1 MKTKQWITGRGG
13 LGVLFLPVLLLACG
27 LAVGGCESDAV
38 APQDELPALTEAEA
52 AQQAALVAVGVAT
65 VGPEIL
71 RFQAPKPRDKD
82 LGVYT
87 YDFPEGGYISG
98 TVMLEYFANGLPSL
112 KDDADFGKLYTPEGE
127 LVVIEL
133 EMPGGAKPVFELT
146 FALEGDINQEA
157 DTATVS
163 GDGTLTSGEFGGNF
177 SFYNLV
183 LTELSSYPDGGTFE
197 YVSGAITLVV
207 EYDGDST
214 ASVSVEG
221 VIKYEID
228 LDTGLVTLIEE

>member
-1 MKTKQWITGRGG
+1 MQAQRKSDFSDRSGHLPRKHRRITLDRRPGRNQVTIDH
-13 LGVLFLPVLLLACG
+13 GVLYRHPCVGTLLERG
-27 LAVGGCESDAV
+27 
-38 APQDELPALTEAEA
+38 
-52 AQQAALVAVGVAT
+52 
-65 VGPEIL
+65 
-71 RFQAPKPRDKD
+71 QAPKPRDKD

-87 YDFPEGGYISG
+87 YDFPEGGDISG

-112 KDDADFGKLYTPEGE
+112 KDDADFGKLYTPEGD

-146 FALEGDINQEA
+146 FALEGDIDQEA

-163 GDGTLTSGEFGGNF
+163 GDGTLTSGEFGGEF

-214 ASVSVEG
+214 ASVSVDG